1 MKTRTSKIGLLICTL
16 SLSACGMMKPEGD
29 AGYYS
34 PYSFG
39 QSDHTA
45 TAPLYP
51 DGYDNTSYDSNTS
64 TPYSRT
70 SNGAYVPGSRERV
83 VTVPDSYHVSTESS
97 PASFKDR
104 EKTWVG
110 RQNPQNYT
118 IQIDDSSS
126 ASDVAKT
133 LQKAPK
139 DARRAEVKYN
149 RGGEQH
155 YRGVYGTYSSYEAA
169 QKAMNNLPGDL
180 KSNAKIKTWGSVQST
195 AGH

>member
-1 MKTRTSKIGLLICTL
+1 MKITPKKIGLLVCTL
-16 SLSACGMMKPEGD
+16 SLSACGMMKPDGK
-29 AGYYS
+29 ASYYS

-51 DGYDNTSYDSNTS
+51 DGYDNTSG
-64 TPYSRT
+64 
-70 SNGAYVPGSRERV
+70 GAYTPGSRERV
-83 VTVPDSYHVSTESS
+83 VTVPESYHVSTESA

-110 RQNPQNYT
+110 RQSPQNYT
-118 IQIDDSSS
+118 IQLDDSEKAS
-126 ASDVAKT
+126 AVAST

-149 RGGEQH
+149 RSGEQH

-169 QKAMNNLPGDL
+169 QKAMTNLPSDL
-180 KSNAKIKTWGSVQST
+180 KQNAKVKTWGSVQST
-195 AGH
+195 TGE

>member
-1 MKTRTSKIGLLICTL
+1 MKITTRKIGLLACTL
-16 SLSACGMMKPEGD
+16 SLSACGMMKSGD
-29 AGYYS
+29 DTSYYS

-51 DGYDNTSYDSNTS
+51 DGYDNTSSG
-64 TPYSRT
+64 
-70 SNGAYVPGSRERV
+70 NGAYTPGARERV
-83 VTVPDSYHVSTESS
+83 VTVPESYHVSAESA

-118 IQIDDSSS
+118 IQIDDSEK
-126 ASDVAKT
+126 ASEVART

-149 RGGEQH
+149 RGGEQY

-169 QKAMNNLPGDL
+169 QKAMNNLPSDL
-180 KSNAKIKTWGSVQST
+180 KQNAKIKTWGSVQST
-195 AGH
+195 AGE